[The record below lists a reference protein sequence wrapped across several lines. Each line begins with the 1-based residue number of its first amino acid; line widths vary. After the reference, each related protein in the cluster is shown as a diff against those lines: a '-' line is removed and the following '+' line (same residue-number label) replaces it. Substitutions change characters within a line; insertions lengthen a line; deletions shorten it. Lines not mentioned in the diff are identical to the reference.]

1 MVMVADV
8 PPMVRMTT
16 GWVVLLLAVA
26 VSGQHPPACRTFL
39 AENIAPGESKGYR
52 CPAEECPGGQVYG
65 TAVYDKDSD
74 ICLSALHSG
83 VVTSLAANI
92 TIKHLSTPQPVL
104 GTAQN
109 RIVSHSK
116 KGSQPLS
123 VYKVESTAQQ
133 EGMVGQVMLVYN
145 FIKEGKGVRFICL
158 SQDQESPI
166 SPSRHLKTWNYKDI
180 NNIGTRK

>member
-1 MVMVADV
+1 MAPFAVIRRTRKHITIDRHGKSDTIAINRVKPAYLLFPD
-8 PPMVRMTT
+8 PPPTYTVSVSPRSLTIITQEM
-16 GWVVLLLAVA
+16 LQQLQQA
-26 VSGQHPPACRTFL
+26 VSGQHRPACRTFL

-52 CPAEECPGGQVYG
+52 CPAEECAGGQVYG

-116 KGSQPLS
+116 KGLVLRLKVLIKKTGTLS
-123 VYKVESTAQQ
+123 
-133 EGMVGQVMLVYN
+133 
-145 FIKEGKGVRFICL
+145 
-158 SQDQESPI
+158 I
-166 SPSRHLKTWNYKDI
+166 SLFYH
-180 NNIGTRK
+180 